1 MPVDSFFASTRKRK
15 RPTKKTSTVQKNI
28 KNRSKK
34 EESDIEG
41 DSGDD
46 DHFNANQSTASE
58 AESSEEEIEETAAEK
73 RVRLAKA
80 YLNTIEN
87 SLEDD
92 VTAFDAADLDRD
104 LIAERLKKD
113 DVRQYF
119 KSMAKQ
125 LSNMYIG

>member
-1 MPVDSFFASTRKRK
+1 MAVDSFFASTRKRK
-15 RPTKKTSTVQKNI
+15 RPTKKTSTVQRNAKPST
-28 KNRSKK
+28 RSKK

-41 DSGDD
+41 DSDDD

-80 YLNTIEN
+80 YLSNIEN

-92 VTAFDAADLDRD
+92 ITAFDAADLDRD
-104 LIAERLKKD
+104 LVAERLKKD
-113 DVRQYF
+113 DVNRLTLF
-119 KSMAKQ
+119 
-125 LSNMYIG
+125 